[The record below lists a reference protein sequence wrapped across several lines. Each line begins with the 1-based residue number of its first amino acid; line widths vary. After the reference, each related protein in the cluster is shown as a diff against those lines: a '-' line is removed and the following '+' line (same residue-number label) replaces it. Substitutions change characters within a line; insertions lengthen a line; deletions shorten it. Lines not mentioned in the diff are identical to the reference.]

1 MPRHRLYYKIKPY
14 LPWSLRNA
22 LRRASARQIRRSSS
36 KVWPIDPSSST
47 PPPGWDGW
55 PEEKKFAFV
64 VTHDVEGPSGLANCR
79 KLAEFEMASG
89 IRSSFNFIPEGGYH
103 TPPELR
109 SWLTAN
115 GFEVGVHD
123 LFHDGELFRSRRQ
136 FLKYSQRINQYLKE
150 WKATG
155 FRSGFMLHKLE
166 WIHDLDIQYDTST
179 FDTDPFEP
187 QPEGMGTIFP
197 FWVRAPENFSMR
209 RGYVEL
215 PYTLPQDSTLYL
227 ILRETTPEIW
237 IRKLDWVAEHGGMA
251 LVNVHP
257 DYMRFDGDQASPR
270 TYPIALYG
278 QLIDYVR
285 NRYGNSFWQPLPSE
299 VSHYIQHQ
307 PPAIAQTNDAAAE
320 PSTHPI
326 HLHSSVGRVL
336 MLVENSYPSDTR
348 VRNEA
353 NMLVSAGYEVSVI
366 SLGGP
371 GVPRFEMV
379 AGVRVFR
386 FPRLE
391 LFKKTVGS
399 PSRIGR
405 LFLKL
410 KTFCGYATE
419 YLYFTGSCFL
429 LSSYVFIRYGFDVIH
444 AHNPPDTLFI
454 VAAPFRLFGKK
465 FVFDH
470 HDLCPELYMSRYK
483 AGETFATRIL
493 RLTELCTLKLADV
506 TIATNDSYKGVQV
519 DRGGR
524 NPSTIFVVRNGPDAT
539 RMTMVSP
546 SQRLRSMNKRILV
559 YIGCLNPQDGVD
571 YLLRSLSHL
580 LHDLNRSDFYCVIMG
595 KGDSLDD
602 LRQLAGALR
611 LDGFVELTGFVPDED
626 LWSNLAAADICV
638 DPDPSSPLN
647 DVSTWIKIMEYMAYA
662 KPIVSFD
669 LKETRYSA
677 QDAALYVPCNDELA
691 FAGAIATL
699 MDDGPLRER
708 MGLFGRKRVEADLQ
722 WSVVG
727 RNLLAA
733 YDSLALNT

>member
-1 MPRHRLYYKIKPY
+1 M
-14 LPWSLRNA
+14 
-22 LRRASARQIRRSSS
+22 
-36 KVWPIDPSSST
+36 
-47 PPPGWDGW
+47 
-55 PEEKKFAFV
+55 
-64 VTHDVEGPSGLANCR
+64 GLANCR
-79 KLAEFEMASG
+79 KLAEFEMAHG
-89 IRSSFNFIPEGGYH
+89 FRSSFNFIPEGGYVNQ
-103 TPPELR
+103 PDLR
-109 SWLTAN
+109 AWLTDH

-136 FLKYSQRINQYLKE
+136 FLKYSQRINHYLKE

-166 WIHDLDIQYDTST
+166 WIHDLDIEYDSST

-187 QPEGMGTIFP
+187 QPEGIGKIFP
-197 FWVRAPENFSMR
+197 FWKRAPESSLGR

-215 PYTLPQDSTLYL
+215 PYTLPQDSTLFL
-227 ILRETTPEIW
+227 VLRESSPEIW

-257 DYMRFDGDQASPR
+257 DYLRFDGDPVSPR
-270 TYPIALYG
+270 TYPIALYA
-278 QLIDYVR
+278 QLLDRVR
-285 NRYGNSFWQPLPSE
+285 NRYGNSFWQPLPNE
-299 VSHYIQHQ
+299 VSRYIQGQ
-307 PPAIAQTNDAAAE
+307 PAKSAE
-320 PSTHPI
+320 DPELLATPPTYSINSRPFA
-326 HLHSSVGRVL
+326 GRVL

-353 NMLVSAGYEVSVI
+353 NLLVSAGYEVSVI
-366 SLGGP
+366 SLGGHDL
-371 GVPRFEMV
+371 PRFEMV
-379 AGVRVFR
+379 AGVRVLR

-399 PSRIGR
+399 PSRLGR

-410 KTFCGYATE
+410 KTFCGYTTE
-419 YLYFTGSCFL
+419 YLYFTGSCFI
-429 LSSYVFIRYGFDVIH
+429 LSSYVFLRYGFDVIH

-454 VAAPFRLFGKK
+454 VALPFKLLGKK

-483 AGETFATRIL
+483 VSETLATRLL
-493 RLTELCTLKLADV
+493 RLTEYCTLKLADV
-506 TIATNDSYKGVQV
+506 TIATNDSYKSVQIA
-519 DRGGR
+519 RGGR
-524 NPSTIFVVRNGPDAT
+524 EPATIFVVRNGPDAT
-539 RMTMVSP
+539 RMSIVPP
-546 SQRLRSMNKRILV
+546 SLRLRSMNKIILV

-571 YLLRSLSHL
+571 FLLRSLSHL
-580 LHDLNRSDFYCVIMG
+580 LHDLKRLDFHCVIMG

-602 LRQLAGALR
+602 LRELATNLR
-611 LDGFVELTGFVPDED
+611 IDGCVELTGFVPDED
-626 LWSNLAAADICV
+626 LWSNLSAADICV

-677 QDAALYVPCNDELA
+677 QDAALFVPCNDEPA
-691 FAGAIATL
+691 FAQAIATL
-699 MDDGPLRER
+699 MDNASMRET

-727 RNLLAA
+727 RNLLNA
-733 YDSLALNT
+733 YESLGLKA